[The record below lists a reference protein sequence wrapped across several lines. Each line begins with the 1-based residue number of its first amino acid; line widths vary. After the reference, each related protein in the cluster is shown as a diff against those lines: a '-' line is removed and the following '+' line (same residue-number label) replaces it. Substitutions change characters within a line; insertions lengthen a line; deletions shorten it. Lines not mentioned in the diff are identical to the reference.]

1 MKFLALS
8 PFAAILLAVL
18 TTLALVA
25 MYFLK
30 LRHRRMM
37 IASSM
42 LWSRVLARH
51 EERSLWEK
59 LRRILSI
66 LFVVIIGLL
75 MAFAVARPEIAGLS
89 GSTGRMM
96 IVLDSSP
103 SMSARMID
111 GKTRWQH
118 AVDMANAIVDSSGSG
133 SEFRIADTSGQ
144 HDTPYISGKDEA
156 KQAIRTLRPLAA
168 TPRFPDSDDS
178 DTQTYFISDG
188 VAIPAVPQSARK
200 VLTYDTA
207 RNFGITA
214 FEVRS
219 MISAPLQYEAYLE
232 VTNFGNDGRRT
243 TINISEG
250 GQGHIRREVEI
261 QPRQSYRETFDLSK
275 FDGGGIRATI
285 QTDGDAL
292 ATDDIAYT
300 YLPLKKKTKVQLVT
314 KGNAYLQTALKL
326 DSFVDVSIVDPKD
339 YREDPTVDSYV
350 FDDFAP
356 TVQPSKPALIVGI
369 GSGSQKVSWLPGPN
383 GTVEKPS
390 FTTWLEDHP
399 VMKYLSL
406 HDVSIAKASTIAP
419 TNVTVL
425 AASGE
430 TPLIVA
436 SPVSAAGARWILLTF
451 SLPSSDFPDHASFP
465 LFVDNALAWFGRER
479 LALRRTTGIVEVPII
494 NAQVTGPDG
503 KPVSSRGYLDRTV
516 FEAREPGLYVATKDG
531 LRQYVAVNLMSRQYS
546 NINHAA
552 LNWGSEIKPASRFL
566 KHEVWFYLLFLA
578 AILLGLEWFTYH
590 RRITL

>member
-1 MKFLALS
+1 MRFLALS
-8 PFAAILLAVL
+8 PFAAMMLAVL

-42 LWSRVLARH
+42 LWNKVLERH

-59 LRRILSI
+59 LRRILSV
-66 LFVVIIGLL
+66 LFAVIIGLL
-75 MAFAVARPEIAGLS
+75 MVFAVARPEIENLT
-89 GSTGRMM
+89 GSTGRTM
-96 IVLDSSP
+96 IVLDTSP
-103 SMSARMID
+103 SMSARMSD
-111 GKTRWQH
+111 GRTRWQH
-118 AVDMANAIVDSSGSG
+118 AVDTANALVDSSGSG

-144 HDTPYISGKDEA
+144 YDSPYTSDMDDV
-156 KQAIRTLRPLAA
+156 KQVIRTLRPMAA
-168 TPRFPDSDDS
+168 TPRLPESEDSK
-178 DTQTYFISDG
+178 TQTYFISDG
-188 VAIPAVPQSARK
+188 VAIPAVPQPIRK
-200 VLTYDTA
+200 LMVYETA
-207 RNFGITA
+207 RNFAITA

-219 MISAPLQYEAYLE
+219 MASAPLQYEAYLE
-232 VTNFGNDGRRT
+232 VTNFGNDTRRT

-261 QPRQSYRETFDLSK
+261 QSRQSYRETFDLSK

-300 YLPLKKKTKVQLVT
+300 YLPLKKKTKALLVT
-314 KGNAYLQTALKL
+314 KGNAYLQTALRL
-326 DSFVDVSIVDPKD
+326 DSFVDLSVVDPKD
-339 YREDPTVDSYV
+339 YREDPAIDAYV
-350 FDDFAP
+350 FDNFAP
-356 TVQPSKPALIVGI
+356 AVQPSKPALII
-369 GSGSQKVSWLPGPN
+369 GFQTEAQNVRWLPSPN
-383 GTVEKPS
+383 GIVEKPA
-390 FTTWLEDHP
+390 FTTWVEDHP

-406 HDVSIAKASTIAP
+406 HDVSIAKASTIDP
-419 TNVTVL
+419 SRVTVL

-436 SPVSAAGARWILLTF
+436 SPMSGAGARWIMLTF
-451 SLPSSDFPDHASFP
+451 SLQASDFPVHESFP

-494 NAQVTGPDG
+494 NAQITGPDG
-503 KPVSSRGYLDRTV
+503 KAVTSRGYLDRTV
-516 FEAREPGLYVATKDG
+516 FEARDPGLYVATKDG
-531 LRQYVAVNLMSRQYS
+531 LRQYIAVNLMNRQYS
-546 NINHAA
+546 DINHAA
-552 LNWGSEIKPASRFL
+552 LNWGNEIKPTARFL
-566 KHEVWFYLLFLA
+566 KHELWFYLLFLA
-578 AILLGLEWFTYH
+578 VMLLGLEWFTYH

>member
-8 PFAAILLAVL
+8 PLAAILLAVL
-18 TTLALVA
+18 TTLALIA

-66 LFVVIIGLL
+66 LLVVIIGLL
-75 MAFAVARPEIAGLS
+75 MVFAVARPEVDGLT
-89 GSTGRMM
+89 GSTGRTM

-103 SMSARMID
+103 SMSARMSD
-111 GKTRWQH
+111 GRSRWQH
-118 AVDMANAIVDSSGSG
+118 AMDLANAIVDSSGSG

-144 HDTPYISGKDEA
+144 YDSPYLSGKDEA
-156 KQAIRTLRPLAA
+156 KQAIRTLRPIAA
-168 TPRFPDSDDS
+168 TPRFPESDDS
-178 DTQTYFISDG
+178 DTRTYFISDG
-188 VAIPAVPQSARK
+188 VAIPPVPQSARK
-200 VLTYDTA
+200 LITYDTA

-219 MISAPLQYEAYLE
+219 MVSSPLQYEAYLE
-232 VTNFGNDGRRT
+232 VTNFGNDSRRT

-261 QPRQSYRETFDLSK
+261 QPQQSYRETFDLSK

-314 KGNAYLQTALKL
+314 KGNTYLQTALKL
-326 DSFVDVSIVDPKD
+326 DSFVDVSTVDPKD
-339 YREDPTVDSYV
+339 YREDSSTDAYV

-369 GSGSQKVSWLPGPN
+369 GNGAENAWLPSPN
-383 GTVEKPS
+383 GIVEKPS
-390 FTTWLEDHP
+390 FTTWQEDHP

-406 HDVSIAKASTIAP
+406 HDVSIAKASAIAP
-419 TNVTVL
+419 NNVTVL

-436 SPVSAAGARWILLTF
+436 SPVPATGARWILLTF
-451 SLPSSDFPDHASFP
+451 SLQSSDFPDHESFP

-479 LALRRTTGIVEVPII
+479 LALRRTTGIVEVPIV
-494 NAQVTGPDG
+494 NAQINGPDG
-503 KPVSSRGYLDRTV
+503 KAVASRGYLDRTV
-516 FEAREPGLYVATKDG
+516 FEARDPGLYVATKDG

-552 LNWGSEIKPASRFL
+552 LNWGSEIKPTARFL

-578 AILLGLEWFTYH
+578 VILLGLEWFTYH